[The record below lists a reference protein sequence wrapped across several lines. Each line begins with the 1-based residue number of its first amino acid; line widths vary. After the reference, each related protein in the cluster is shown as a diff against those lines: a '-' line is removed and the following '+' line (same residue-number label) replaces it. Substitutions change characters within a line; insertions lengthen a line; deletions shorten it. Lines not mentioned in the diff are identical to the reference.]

1 MEKNLLD
8 KKIYFKTLISLALPI
23 IIQNLISNS
32 LNMVDTMMIGG
43 LGKTELA
50 AVGLANQF
58 FFLYSLITF
67 GINSGCAIY
76 ISQFWGKRD
85 IENIRKV
92 LGLCILIGGSIGFV
106 FTIVALIFPESIM
119 GFFTKDREVLVKGV
133 EYLRIVSLSY
143 ILTTLSFCYA
153 FASRSIGMAYVP
165 MITSFIALGCNTIFN
180 FILIYG
186 KLGAPTLGVKGA
198 AIATVISR
206 IIEFV
211 LIISIIYFSK
221 GVLAA
226 KINEMFNLKKEF
238 ILKVLRTI
246 YPVVLNEFFWALGI
260 TMYSVAYARI
270 GTDAVA
276 SVQISNTIQNIFM
289 VAAFGLA
296 NSCAIMI
303 GNEIGAGKEKNAMI
317 LAKRFIKI
325 SFSIGIILGI
335 TIFFSNKTIISIF
348 SIVDAKVIADTSI
361 ILKLFSM
368 IIPVKML
375 TSLFIVGI
383 LRSGG
388 DTRFSLFLEIGSV
401 WGIGVPLA
409 FIGAAFLKFPVY
421 IVVAMIYFEEVV
433 KLILVLPRFKSKK
446 WIRNLVDNI

>member
-85 IENIRKV
+85 IKNIRKV

-106 FTIVALIFPESIM
+106 FTIVALIFPEAIM

-186 KLGAPTLGVKGA
+186 KFGAPALGVKGA
-198 AIATVISR
+198 AIATVIAR

-211 LIISIIYFSK
+211 LIISIIYSSK

-226 KINEMFNLKKEF
+226 KIHEMFNLKKEF

-325 SFSIGIILGI
+325 SFSLGIILGI
-335 TIFFSNKTIISIF
+335 TIFFSNKAIISIF

-375 TSLFIVGI
+375 TSLFIVGV

-409 FIGAAFLKFPVY
+409 FIGAVFLKLPVY

>member
-92 LGLCILIGGSIGFV
+92 LGLCILIGGSIGFI
-106 FTIVALIFPESIM
+106 FTIAALIFPEAIM
-119 GFFTKDREVLVKGV
+119 GFFTKDSEVLVKGV
-133 EYLRIVSLSY
+133 EYLRMVSLSY

-153 FASRSIGMAYVP
+153 FASRSIGMAHVP

-180 FILIYG
+180 YILIYG
-186 KLGAPTLGVKGA
+186 KFGAPALGVKGA
-198 AIATVISR
+198 AIATVIAR

-211 LIISIIYFSK
+211 LIISIIYSSK

-226 KINEMFNLKKEF
+226 KIHEMFNLKKEF

-325 SFSIGIILGI
+325 SFSLGIILGI
-335 TIFFSNKTIISIF
+335 TIFFSNKAIISIF

-409 FIGAAFLKFPVY
+409 FIGAVFLKLPVY